1 MAKEKILVVEDELI
15 IAWDV
20 KNRLN
25 NLGYRVPSVI
35 ASGEEAIK
43 KSEEIHP
50 DLVLMDIRVKGKIDG
65 IEAAKQISDRFNIPV
80 VYITACSDEDTLKR
94 AKLKKPFGYI
104 SKPFDDVELDT
115 LILLTL
121 KNHKLK
127 SRIRKNKG

>member
-1 MAKEKILVVEDELI
+1 MTKEKILIVEDESI

-25 NLGYRVPSVI
+25 NLGYGVPSII

-50 DLVLMDIRVKGKIDG
+50 DLVLIDIKVKGKIDG
-65 IEAAKQISDRFNIPV
+65 IEAANQISDRLNIPV
-80 VYITACSDEDTLKR
+80 IYITAYSDEDTLKR
-94 AKLKKPFGYI
+94 ATLKKPFGYI

-121 KNHKLK
+121 NNHKSK
-127 SRIRKNKG
+127 SRIKKSKC